1 MDDKLKDAAEKYTKD
16 WLMEIQDY
24 DEHGNPIRSIDRI
37 YSIGLLEEL
46 IQYYRKGNFDR
57 VSSLFMVMFQVQEE
71 VLGKEYTSGESNSRV
86 NEFISVLN
94 NFYRK

>member
-1 MDDKLKDAAEKYTKD
+1 
-16 WLMEIQDY
+16 MEIQDY
-24 DEHGNPIRSIDRI
+24 DEHGNPVRSIDRI

-57 VSSLFMVMFQVQEE
+57 ISSLFMVMFQVQEE
-71 VLGKEYTSGESNSRV
+71 VLGKEYASVESNARV
-86 NEFISVLN
+86 NEFIDVLN